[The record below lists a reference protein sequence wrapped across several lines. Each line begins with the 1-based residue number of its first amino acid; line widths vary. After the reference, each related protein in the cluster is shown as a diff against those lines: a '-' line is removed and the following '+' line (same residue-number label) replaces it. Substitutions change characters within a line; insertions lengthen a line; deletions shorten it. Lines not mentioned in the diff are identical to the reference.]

1 MYSCVHRYNC
11 SLPWCTI
18 RTAELAVGVTTK
30 HNFPERYLDLGLLI
44 SSTSTEPNLRYKSL
58 IWISS
63 LILIMKA
70 LRLTVIWC
78 LDQVS
83 NIRQDNFNVYISL
96 HKTFSI
102 KLNLSTYSDENC
114 SEIKLCFTCSTKI
127 IKGGVV
133 KGKGATTVQKC
144 GRSRVARFMANAK
157 REPNKILGPTA
168 KFLVRGSRVK
178 PFEADAI
185 L

>member
-1 MYSCVHRYNC
+1 MS
-11 SLPWCTI
+11 I
-18 RTAELAVGVTTK
+18 
-30 HNFPERYLDLGLLI
+30 
-44 SSTSTEPNLRYKSL
+44 
-58 IWISS
+58 
-63 LILIMKA
+63 
-70 LRLTVIWC
+70 
-78 LDQVS
+78 DQVS

-114 SEIKLCFTCSTKI
+114 SEIKLRITCSTKI

-185 L
+185 CSVGHRKYAHNLNALFIRRLNWNLKVTEKNSPNFCFVMAKMSPNFSIDNLFQTTQPMG